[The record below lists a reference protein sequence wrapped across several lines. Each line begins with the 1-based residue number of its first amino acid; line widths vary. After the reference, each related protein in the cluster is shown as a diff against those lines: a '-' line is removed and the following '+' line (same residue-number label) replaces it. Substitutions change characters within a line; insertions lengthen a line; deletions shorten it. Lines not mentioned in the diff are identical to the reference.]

1 MEFKFK
7 VGQKVRVLNGE
18 NINNYVGGWN
28 SHMNC
33 LVGSVVTI
41 ERCLESVR
49 HLPAYEV
56 KENSWTFDERGLK
69 ALSSSDYIKKI
80 IFNDPATIILWE
92 DGTKTV
98 VKAHNESFDPEKGVA
113 MCFMKK
119 ACDNKAS
126 FNNVF
131 KKWITADMQKKVLE
145 SEEVPTTS
153 TDDDDHWNPTLFEN
167 PKKSGWYIAITQS
180 GLQTELHYSKEHDK
194 WNVFDEQDT
203 KFADAHAIEVAMWR
217 HKYVRRPKGKS

>member
-1 MEFKFK
+1 MEFKFEI
-7 VGQKVRVLNGE
+7 GQKVRILDGSG
-18 NINNYVGGWN
+18 ISNYECSWNPKMSRDVGRI
-28 SHMNC
+28 
-33 LVGSVVTI
+33 VTI
-41 ERCLESVR
+41 TEQRVDR
-49 HLPAYEV
+49 KKPAYRV
-56 KENSWTFDERGLK
+56 KETDWSYDERGLR
-69 ALSSSDYIKKI
+69 ALSSADYIKKI
-80 IFNDPATIILWE
+80 ILNDPATIILWE

-98 VKAHNESFDPEKGVA
+98 VKTHNEDFDAEKGIA

-119 ACDNKAS
+119 ACANNGS

-145 SEEVPTTS
+145 SEDVPTTS
-153 TDDDDHWNPTLFEN
+153 TDDDDHWNPALFEN

-203 KFADAHAIEVAMWR
+203 GFADAHAIEVAMWR

>member
-7 VGQKVRVLNGE
+7 VGQKVRILDGSKISDYE
-18 NINNYVGGWN
+18 CGWN
-28 SHMNC
+28 SLMSDDI
-33 LVGSVVTI
+33 GKIVTI
-41 ERCLESVR
+41 AKQIDWRSK
-49 HLPAYEV
+49 PAYKVE
-56 KENSWTFDERGLK
+56 ETDWAYDERGLADK
-69 ALSSSDYIKKI
+69 SEIGNVKKI
-80 IFNDPATIILWE
+80 IFSDPATIILWN
-92 DGTKTV
+92 DGSKTV
-98 VKAHNESFDPEKGVA
+98 VKTHNEPFDPEKGVA

-145 SEEVPTTS
+145 SEDVPTTS